1 MSMRTMDAAPVIG
14 LAGLGRLMEA
24 GNDISVLGPQLEA
37 RVANDPADAGAMLD
51 IATLCFLTQNPDNVP
66 FALQYQSR
74 ALKLQQ
80 VYRLPAPSNPAL
92 RLLVIMAP
100 GDNTSNTPVDCLL
113 ERSDIEITLL
123 YALDGQPLS
132 ASLPD
137 HDVVFVA
144 VGESKAN
151 HVLLQSLDALRS
163 RTNKAIINAPE
174 HIVRTLR
181 DDAADRLG
189 SIPGVLMPP
198 TVRVARST
206 LQAVGRSAASL
217 RDIRGI
223 GQFPVIVRPVD
234 SQGGKQ
240 LAKVDSPAELAA
252 YLGEV
257 NAIDFFLSSFV
268 DYRSAD
274 GQFRKCRVVLVDGRP
289 FAVHMGISDHWMIHY
304 VNAGMSQSA
313 DKRRDEQVFF
323 ETFDRDFAVRHATS
337 LAAIHERLGLEYVT
351 LDCADAP
358 DGRLLVFEVDN
369 AAIVHDLDDS
379 QLYPYKRPAMQ
390 RVFEA
395 FRAMLMART
404 QTPSGTAVRS

>member
-37 RVANDPADAGAMLD
+37 RVAQDPSDAGAMLD
-51 IATLCFLTQNPDNVP
+51 IATLCFLTQNPGNVP
-66 FALQYQSR
+66 FALHYQSQ

-80 VYRLPAPSNPAL
+80 VYRLASPANPVL
-92 RLLVIMAP
+92 RLLVVMAP

-113 ERSDIEITLL
+113 EHSSVEVSFVYTVPGQ
-123 YALDGQPLS
+123 ALPPALPL
-132 ASLPD
+132 

-144 VGESKAN
+144 VGESNAN
-151 HVLLQSLDALRS
+151 HVLLQALAALRS
-163 RTNKAIINAPE
+163 RTDRPIINAPE

-181 DDAADRLG
+181 DDAAERLG

-206 LQAVGRSAASL
+206 LQAVGRRGASL
-217 RDIRGI
+217 GDVPGI
-223 GQFPVIVRPVD
+223 DTFPVIVRPVD
-234 SQGGKQ
+234 SQGGKE
-240 LAKVDSPAELAA
+240 LAKVDGPDELAA
-252 YLGEV
+252 YLTNV
-257 NAIDFFLSSFV
+257 SAIEFFVSPFV

-274 GQFRKCRVVLVDGRP
+274 GQFRKCRVALVDASP

-304 VNAGMSQSA
+304 VNAGMSQSVG
-313 DKRRDEQVFF
+313 KRRDEQAFF
-323 ETFDRDFAVRHATS
+323 ETFDGDFAVRHAVS
-337 LAAIHERLGLEYVT
+337 LQAIHERLGLDYVT

-369 AAIVHDLDDS
+369 AALVHDLDDPA
-379 QLYPYKRPAMQ
+379 LYPYKRPAMQ
-390 RVFEA
+390 RIFDA
-395 FRAMLMART
+395 FTGMLASRAGAST
-404 QTPSGTAVRS
+404 